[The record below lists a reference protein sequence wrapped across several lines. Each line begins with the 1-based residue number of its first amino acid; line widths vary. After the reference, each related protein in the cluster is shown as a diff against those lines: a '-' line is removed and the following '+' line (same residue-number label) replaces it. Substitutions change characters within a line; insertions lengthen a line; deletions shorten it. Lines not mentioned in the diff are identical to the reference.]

1 MEEKILEM
9 SAKQFRSYLA
19 EAVKKEIA
27 KRMLKEN
34 EEPSVGESE
43 IEKTKFEVLQILKTR
58 SGAGIPGKPD
68 VSKGFLSF
76 LSDFAE
82 KNKISSFM
90 GVSSLE
96 DVADRIVKN
105 FMATGKIEKAKKY
118 ADDLVTKYIISK
130 GESKVEK
137 YKAAQAKTQ
146 NTEFQGKEEEILEL
160 IDKKLTQATRTS
172 KKPKSVLVSG
182 FAAWIKKNFSDIV
195 DMGDDVPTTF
205 AKYADFYSGDT
216 IPQGKSVQADLKAF
230 FDSNKLAWGSL
241 DKTIEDAEKEEEEPS
256 EGEQGKE
263 NAKVTE
269 VDGSKLR
276 EIGAMLGVSEKA
288 INDFL
293 AAYPAGKVK
302 AIYDVL
308 HNAVMKG
315 KSAEAKRTLETYD
328 AITQRA
334 ITMATKEFMLLIDD
348 AIDNTGDP
356 DGNLT
361 ATDLAMQI
369 EEAGLYEDVTPEEVQ
384 NEMVGLNRIV
394 EIINDPQYADNN
406 FWKNFVAEILRMD
419 LTRKVK
425 VKSGEGKI
433 SSPNAFK
440 SFQNLVAKAV
450 GMIDVASFKKDG
462 AGRPSAAIKARMDQ
476 AQAAADEIGYQ
487 GKIKI
492 GDMEAKEKAAKA
504 AKAPKAP
511 KAV

>member
-1 MEEKILEM
+1 M
-9 SAKQFRSYLA
+9 
-19 EAVKKEIA
+19 
-27 KRMLKEN
+27 
-34 EEPSVGESE
+34 
-43 IEKTKFEVLQILKTR
+43 
-58 SGAGIPGKPD
+58 
-68 VSKGFLSF
+68 
-76 LSDFAE
+76 
-82 KNKISSFM
+82 
-90 GVSSLE
+90 
-96 DVADRIVKN
+96 
-105 FMATGKIEKAKKY
+105 
-118 ADDLVTKYIISK
+118 
-130 GESKVEK
+130 
-137 YKAAQAKTQ
+137 
-146 NTEFQGKEEEILEL
+146 
-160 IDKKLTQATRTS
+160 
-172 KKPKSVLVSG
+172 
-182 FAAWIKKNFSDIV
+182 
-195 DMGDDVPTTF
+195 
-205 AKYADFYSGDT
+205 
-216 IPQGKSVQADLKAF
+216 
-230 FDSNKLAWGSL
+230 
-241 DKTIEDAEKEEEEPS
+241 
-256 EGEQGKE
+256 
-263 NAKVTE
+263 
-269 VDGSKLR
+269 DGSKLR

-492 GDMEAKEKAAKA
+492 GDMEAKEKAAKS